1 MPIGGD
7 FMDKRSDKTYHRQYI
22 KNKKKFLQ
30 MEIKNTADPD
40 TKLALTKLLIEIERR
55 EKKYRIIGMTLIIVL
70 CLISFLLYLG
80 NQSMKND
87 LNANNNQQQNSPT
100 PSSSLESTSTESSVI
115 GSSAIETH
123 LSAEQIEQWVMSVL
137 ELAPPVPTRYLLS
150 TYLDDKDNLVYVR
163 AGVDQFDNVG
173 LFRVNAKGH
182 LEYLSRIP
190 GADWVLM
197 SDKYM
202 DTSIAEE
209 YYKNL
214 KNTYHNDK
222 DTISEEELSTYSEDE
237 VDAASYMELYSPVLN
252 KYKRYYHHGQEKMV
266 PDTNP
271 VAMMAFDKH
280 PDTTLSYSLM
290 NLTGDGIDNLIISLG
305 DNILDLYGIVDG
317 EVIRLTDTDDLGMIG
332 ERTRLYILDNGQLGY
347 IGSGGS
353 QYISYILYDFNSD
366 GTALIKT
373 KEFNT
378 SPENMEVP
386 SEFDIIGSRL
396 NRNDLNLKELSKVD

>member
-115 GSSAIETH
+115 ESSAIETH

-214 KNTYHNDK
+214 ENTYHNDK
-222 DTISEEELSTYSEDE
+222 DTISEEELPIITNENEEIKDSINSQKTIGTDNTNNRISSEDAIE
-237 VDAASYMELYSPVLN
+237 LAKKYMAGENSSMDL
-252 KYKRYYHHGQEKMV
+252 E
-266 PDTNP
+266 
-271 VAMMAFDKH
+271 
-280 PDTTLSYSLM
+280 SYSFRPAADLI
-290 NLTGDGIDNLIISLG
+290 GDGDNPHYAIYVRQKAIG
-305 DNILDLYGIVDG
+305 DFDSMAIGTIYVNAKTG
-317 EVIRLTDTDDLGMIG
+317 ECHW
-332 ERTRLYILDNGQLGY
+332 
-347 IGSGGS
+347 
-353 QYISYILYDFNSD
+353 
-366 GTALIKT
+366 A
-373 KEFNT
+373 
-378 SPENMEVP
+378 
-386 SEFDIIGSRL
+386 
-396 NRNDLNLKELSKVD
+396 

>member
-1 MPIGGD
+1 
-7 FMDKRSDKTYHRQYI
+7 
-22 KNKKKFLQ
+22 
-30 MEIKNTADPD
+30 
-40 TKLALTKLLIEIERR
+40 
-55 EKKYRIIGMTLIIVL
+55 MTLIIVL

-115 GSSAIETH
+115 ESSAIETH

-163 AGVDQFDNVG
+163 AGVDQLDNVG

-190 GADWVLM
+190 GANWVLM

-214 KNTYHNDK
+214 ENTYHNDK
-222 DTISEEELSTYSEDE
+222 DTISEEELPIITNENEEIKDSINSQKTIGTDNTNNRISSEDAIE
-237 VDAASYMELYSPVLN
+237 LAKKYMAGENSSMDLENYSFRPAADLI
-252 KYKRYYHHGQEKMV
+252 G
-266 PDTNP
+266 DGDNP
-271 VAMMAFDKH
+271 HYAIYVRQKA
-280 PDTTLSYSLM
+280 
-290 NLTGDGIDNLIISLG
+290 TGDFDSMAIGTIYVNAKT
-305 DNILDLYGIVDG
+305 G
-317 EVIRLTDTDDLGMIG
+317 ECHW
-332 ERTRLYILDNGQLGY
+332 
-347 IGSGGS
+347 
-353 QYISYILYDFNSD
+353 
-366 GTALIKT
+366 A
-373 KEFNT
+373 
-378 SPENMEVP
+378 
-386 SEFDIIGSRL
+386 
-396 NRNDLNLKELSKVD
+396 